1 MEEFWLPS
9 GSRPMNYNTNTSM
22 CKHRLILSLLLASTF
37 VSYSQKAERNKVIT
51 VTNCLN
57 IEREF
62 ETVSLSKESLGLN
75 SFDKLE
81 QYGIREIGTSDF
93 LVTQCLDND
102 GDGISDVLLFQ
113 PKIMAHAK
121 KKLELVHTTVI
132 PKASEIWC
140 YSRFVPERI
149 DDYAWENNK
158 VAFRTYGPVAQK
170 MTEDKVKGGTLTS
183 GIDAWLKRVEY
194 PILNKWYEKYT
205 NGTGTY
211 HKDTGEGLDNF
222 HVGDSRGIGGVAVKV
237 DSVYYFSKNF
247 TTWKT
252 FTTGP
257 IRTSFILT
265 YADWD
270 AAGNKISEVKHIS
283 LDYGSFLSK
292 FEISISGTKTLATG
306 ITLHENNGKT
316 EGNLKEGWI
325 DYWQPLDDSEL
336 GTGIVFPKNTA
347 ISYEKYMNSNKE
359 LCNLYAAL
367 KVKNNKVIYYSGF
380 GWKKQGVFSTKE
392 AWENHLGLFAKKIN
406 HPITVKIK

>member
-1 MEEFWLPS
+1 MKVN
-9 GSRPMNYNTNTSM
+9 MNITKGIIVLM
-22 CKHRLILSLLLASTF
+22 LSSTLL
-37 VSYSQKAERNKVIT
+37 SYAQKSKIIT
-51 VTNCLN
+51 ISNPLK
-57 IEREF
+57 IDREF
-62 ETVSLSKESLGLN
+62 ETVELSKSALGL
-75 SFDKLE
+75 K
-81 QYGIREIGTSDF
+81 TSDI
-93 LVTQCLDND
+93 LEKYRVKEVGTTSILISQCVDEN

-113 PKIMAHAK
+113 PKIKASASK
-121 KKLELVHTTVI
+121 KYELVISNDKLQETI
-132 PKASEIWC
+132 SYC
-140 YSRFVPERI
+140 YSRFVPERT

-222 HVGDSRGIGGVAVKV
+222 HVGDSRGIGGIALKI
-237 DSVYYFSKNF
+237 DTTYYYSKNF

-252 FTTGP
+252 ITTGP
-257 IRTSFILT
+257 IRTSFVLT
-265 YADWD
+265 YTDWD

-292 FEISISGTKTLATG
+292 FEIAISGTNSISTG
-306 ITLHENNGKT
+306 ITLHNNDGKT

-325 DYWQPLDDSEL
+325 DYWQPIDDSEL

-347 ISYEKYMNSNKE
+347 ISFEKYVVSKKD
-359 LCNLYAAL
+359 LCNLYVNL
-367 KVKNNKVIYYSGF
+367 KVKDNKVIYYTGF
-380 GWKKQGVFSTKE
+380 GWKKQGEFTTKE
-392 AWENHLGLFAKKIN
+392 AWEKYLGFYATKIN
-406 HPITVKIK
+406 NPLVVEIK